1 MMPLSL
7 NWNGNARIEFR
18 GKDLYRDFG
27 LHADM

>member
-7 NWNGNARIEFR
+7 NWNGNESIGFSEN
-18 GKDLYRDFG
+18 DLYRDFP